1 MAEKVM
7 GGFDSLIDLARK
19 FVETQKGVWEHA
31 DWLNFLSDAR
41 KKGFELT
48 SDMETYLGSALEAMK
63 KVYEATSATKGM
75 ENVMSDISDLTV
87 NFVKKTKGVWDQSG
101 WEAFLTDF
109 QKKGIDLTDEMISY
123 FGEVLEAAR
132 SVYNIFPPGV
142 SKPEKKAT
150 PKKVKGTKTTK

>member
-7 GGFDSLIDLARK
+7 GGFDALIDLARK

-31 DWLNFLSDAR
+31 DWLHFLSDAR
-41 KKGFELT
+41 KRGFELT
-48 SDMETYLGSALEAMK
+48 DDMESYLGSVMEAMK

-75 ENVMSDISDLTV
+75 ENVMSDISDLSV

-101 WEAFLTDF
+101 WEAYLKDF
-109 QKKGIDLTDEMISY
+109 QKKGIDLTDEMMSY
-123 FGEVLEAAR
+123 CGEILQASK
-132 SVYNIFPPGV
+132 SVYTVLPPGV

-150 PKKVKGTKTTK
+150 PKKSEGD